1 MAKTHAVRVCRSVA
15 ADQTMT
21 NLHIYHKV
29 NNSLLVLAPC
39 ALILSPSPYAFPVD
53 LALGIALPLHG
64 HIGMNSVLTDYMPK
78 FGLGD
83 GFVKFS
89 RILMLGVTVTTT
101 VGLFRLNTEGPGVTG
116 ALKKLWKPD
125 AKAEEVH

>member
-1 MAKTHAVRVCRSVA
+1 MKACAGRCRSVLA

-21 NLHIYHKV
+21 NLHIYHQV

-39 ALILSPSPYAFPVD
+39 AMILSPSPWALPVD
-53 LALGIALPLHG
+53 LALGVALPLHG

-83 GFVKFS
+83 GFVKLT
-89 RILMLGVTVTTT
+89 RVLMLGVTVSMT
-101 VGLFRLNTEGPGVTG
+101 VGMFRLNMEGSGITGVV
-116 ALKKLWKPD
+116 KKLWKPE
-125 AKAEEVH
+125 KQ